1 MNILA
6 VTSILYVCKISQSEK
21 THLEILPD
29 LKMLKMYF
37 ISVMTYITGTCNGWK
52 YLAIGIYFLQ
62 NIISAIKDLMTFI
75 STSDTFDMYNS
86 NV

>member
-29 LKMLKMYF
+29 LKMLKIDIGIDLANG
-37 ISVMTYITGTCNGWK
+37 ISVVKYI
-52 YLAIGIYFLQ
+52 IVH
-62 NIISAIKDLMTFI
+62 
-75 STSDTFDMYNS
+75 STADTDR
-86 NV
+86 